1 MGVVDTFWRYPADI
15 TVNHVFITGFPC
27 MSPVLSR
34 WVLQCSAYRPHP
46 DGPSEFYKIM
56 HERTELQFD
65 WLKKLKEYIGTVIRS
80 NRGSCRMRQ
89 TVCPTMYLTK
99 GTLVI
104 LKMVSGW
111 VSRSDLSSGVDRGH
125 RRMWNNCVVLV
136 LEIWG
141 HFLSSLGQRPLE
153 ATSIF
158 SFAMPLSI
166 YHSLREKIGR
176 AITRVEFQVNIQGV
190 PR

>member
-1 MGVVDTFWRYPADI
+1 MP
-15 TVNHVFITGFPC
+15 
-27 MSPVLSR
+27 
-34 WVLQCSAYRPHP
+34 
-46 DGPSEFYKIM
+46 EK
-56 HERTELQFD
+56 TELQFD
-65 WLKKLKEYIGTVIRS
+65 WQKKLNKYIGRWLGAIEDL
-80 NRGSCRMRQ
+80 
-89 TVCPTMYLTK
+89 TVCARQFAQLCYLTK

-111 VSRSDLSSGVDRGH
+111 VSRSDSSSGVDRGH

-141 HFLSSLGQRPLE
+141 HFLSSLSQRPLE

-176 AITRVEFQVNIQGV
+176 AITHVEFQVSLSHKNEKAKEGTKYGG
-190 PR
+190 

>member
-1 MGVVDTFWRYPADI
+1 MILKHFNLKSVSVMQALLLTMLSSQDFPECPLFYPVA
-15 TVNHVFITGFPC
+15 C
-27 MSPVLSR
+27 
-34 WVLQCSAYRPHP
+34 CSAYRPHP
-46 DGPSEFYKIM
+46 DRPSEFYKIM

-65 WLKKLKEYIGTVIRS
+65 WQKKLNEYIGTVIRS

-111 VSRSDLSSGVDRGH
+111 VSRSDSSSGVDRGH

-141 HFLSSLGQRPLE
+141 HFLSSLSQRPLE

-176 AITRVEFQVNIQGV
+176 AITRVEFQVSILH
-190 PR
+190 

>member
-1 MGVVDTFWRYPADI
+1 MVKTCQLTVKAPTYLQPHYGNGVFQQNLPFSWTTKKGKHCWHPIAVMGVVDTFWRYPADI

-89 TVCPTMYLTK
+89 TVCPNMYLTK

-104 LKMVSGW
+104 LKMVSG
-111 VSRSDLSSGVDRGH
+111 
-125 RRMWNNCVVLV
+125 
-136 LEIWG
+136 
-141 HFLSSLGQRPLE
+141 
-153 ATSIF
+153 
-158 SFAMPLSI
+158 
-166 YHSLREKIGR
+166 
-176 AITRVEFQVNIQGV
+176 
-190 PR
+190 